1 MYSREEINYKCS
13 ICVTL
18 LLYVN
23 NTSRNR
29 VKADIHRKVW
39 TSCNV
44 CICCASG
51 TKIGLMKNI
60 GEPYIQKRI
69 YRGLQKLLNSFSR
82 ASYGPDNLPMPFME
96 NNSLLFS
103 SHHLE
108 FIISENSWFFACYF
122 DKKNIDK
129 KKTTSACK
137 HDQSLI

>member
-69 YRGLQKLLNSFSR
+69 YRGLQKLPNSFSR
-82 ASYGPDNLPMPFME
+82 ASYGPDHLCLLWKISAYYFLLIIQNLLYPKIVDF
-96 NNSLLFS
+96 LLVILTNHKHRINDFP
-103 SHHLE
+103 
-108 FIISENSWFFACYF
+108 
-122 DKKNIDK
+122 KK
-129 KKTTSACK
+129 
-137 HDQSLI
+137 

>member
-69 YRGLQKLLNSFSR
+69 YRGLQKLPNSFSR
-82 ASYGPDNLPMPFME
+82 ASYGPDHLCLLWPWSSMPFMG
-96 NNSLLFS
+96 NSSLLFS
-103 SHHLE
+103 FSHLQPVV
-108 FIISENSWFFACYF
+108 FKPIF
-122 DKKNIDK
+122 DLVDK
-129 KKTTSACK
+129 IG
-137 HDQSLI
+137 LLVPL

>member
-69 YRGLQKLLNSFSR
+69 YRGLQKLPNSFSR
-82 ASYGPDNLPMPFME
+82 ASYGPDHLCLLWKIIACYFLLIIQ
-96 NNSLLFS
+96 SLLFAKIVDFLLVILTN
-103 SHHLE
+103 H
-108 FIISENSWFFACYF
+108 
-122 DKKNIDK
+122 
-129 KKTTSACK
+129 K
-137 HDQSLI
+137 HRMYDFPK